1 MSSEP
6 FNTLGGL
13 TVGIPAIPVV
23 NSTGTVVANVN
34 NDYVL
39 ANTVL
44 TNNLRYANGNTYVPG
59 ANTQLVF
66 NSNYSFG
73 ASANLTFDTVTN
85 FLTTTNLNVLGATS
99 LGDVA
104 NVSITGGLNGYFLQT
119 DGLGTLTW
127 TAGTGGGGG
136 NGEPGGSNTQ
146 VQFNNAGTFA
156 GDPSFTFD
164 YLSNVLTA
172 YQVNASNFVG
182 NLVGTASNAITSLTV
197 TNSSQPNIISVGTL
211 VNLTSSG
218 PVVAQSFS
226 GDGGNLSNIPAANL
240 NGPVPNAMQVTDNAQ
255 PNITSVGNLVSLT
268 VIGTVTAGNLNSAN
282 RLGGGNLFVTGN
294 ASIGGNVSIT
304 TGNVVANGNVA
315 FSGGNIT
322 LGIVSNVHIAGGFNG
337 QVLSTDGLGNLSWVN
352 QGGGNGG
359 GNSLPGGANG
369 AVQFNNG
376 GIFGGSPYFT
386 FNSPTQT
393 VNISGN
399 LIANTLTIG
408 SGVYEFSTSS
418 VYFATTTS
426 VTANQMIYSVLAS
439 TLSAIDFTIVATN
452 DTIQAR
458 ETSKI
463 AATIY
468 NGMVAFNEYA
478 GLQINGGVGSYSVI
492 YDAGNVVNP
501 PTLQLLVSPL
511 SAGLTNY
518 KMQITRLAE
527 Y

>member
-1 MSSEP
+1 
-6 FNTLGGL
+6 
-13 TVGIPAIPVV
+13 
-23 NSTGTVVANVN
+23 
-34 NDYVL
+34 
-39 ANTVL
+39 
-44 TNNLRYANGNTYVPG
+44 
-59 ANTQLVF
+59 
-66 NSNYSFG
+66 
-73 ASANLTFDTVTN
+73 
-85 FLTTTNLNVLGATS
+85 
-99 LGDVA
+99 
-104 NVSITGGLNGYFLQT
+104 
-119 DGLGTLTW
+119 
-127 TAGTGGGGG
+127 
-136 NGEPGGSNTQ
+136 
-146 VQFNNAGTFA
+146 
-156 GDPSFTFD
+156 
-164 YLSNVLTA
+164 
-172 YQVNASNFVG
+172 
-182 NLVGTASNAITSLTV
+182 
-197 TNSSQPNIISVGTL
+197 
-211 VNLTSSG
+211 
-218 PVVAQSFS
+218 VAQSFS